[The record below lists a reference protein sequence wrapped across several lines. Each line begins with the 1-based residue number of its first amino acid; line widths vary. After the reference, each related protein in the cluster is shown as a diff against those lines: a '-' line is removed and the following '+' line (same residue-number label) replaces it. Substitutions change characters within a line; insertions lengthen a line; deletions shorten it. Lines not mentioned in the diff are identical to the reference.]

1 MTPFIHKKL
10 SFLSILFIDFGA
22 KNRVFQWFFQQKF
35 SVFSL
40 KNLTKTDFFIFVFCC
55 FCMLF
60 EDFKLENFFSSAEKN
75 IFSSEKILEFLNFFQ
90 FFFQN
95 FLKFQPKIYFSRRR
109 FCLLHPKIFD
119 FTAHTRV
126 STRTRLLY
134 FYNFSFLFFIIYKA
148 RHKKKLQPK
157 LEFFDC
163 LAAINAL
170 RIEVP
175 YVLCG
180 DRISYVL
187 LHGGHV

>member
-10 SFLSILFIDFGA
+10 SFLSILFTEFCP
-22 KNRVFQWFFQQKF
+22 KFSLFQWFFQQNF
-35 SVFSL
+35 PLFPL

-109 FCLLHPKIFD
+109 FCLLCPIIFD
-119 FTAHTRV
+119 FVACA
-126 STRTRLLY
+126 
-134 FYNFSFLFFIIYKA
+134 FSACAQNLDLI
-148 RHKKKLQPK
+148 
-157 LEFFDC
+157 
-163 LAAINAL
+163 
-170 RIEVP
+170 
-175 YVLCG
+175 
-180 DRISYVL
+180 
-187 LHGGHV
+187 